1 MWVPAPYKQTKNQT
15 YATTEITGGSCY
27 REVRWNWKVSTN
39 GQNPTFSRL
48 YARSQLRKWQWP
60 SSSRCIA
67 GHREGHPEKDT
78 YFLKELAQGCWKLN
92 RQAKLLVSRRHA
104 FFTKICV
111 SPAGR
116 VCVYSS
122 LILSTFFSSFFQLQY
137 SCIFHCK
144 AVLDCCVRCSNEVDI
159 QSWRQRT

>member
-1 MWVPAPYKQTKNQT
+1 MTHRSAQHNHRASRGSLNGVLNAPECRRVHRQVHKHPQHPLPPPPTPPPPPHT
-15 YATTEITGGSCY
+15 HTGD
-27 REVRWNWKVSTN
+27 E
-39 GQNPTFSRL
+39 RL
-48 YARSQLRKWQWP
+48 
-60 SSSRCIA
+60 
-67 GHREGHPEKDT
+67 
-78 YFLKELAQGCWKLN
+78 FLLKLN
-92 RQAKLLVSRRHA
+92 NFRQRRIIKQHSLHQHNSAHNEFVTIRASCQAKLRVSRRHA
-104 FFTKICV
+104 FFTKICA

-159 QSWRQRT
+159 QS

>member
-1 MWVPAPYKQTKNQT
+1 MISARGPLEPLPSG
-15 YATTEITGGSCY
+15 TTAL
-27 REVRWNWKVSTN
+27 WNHC
-39 GQNPTFSRL
+39 PL
-48 YARSQLRKWQWP
+48 EPLP
-60 SSSRCIA
+60 SGTIA
-67 GHREGHPEKDT
+67 
-78 YFLKELAQGCWKLN
+78 

-122 LILSTFFSSFFQLQY
+122 LILSTFFSFFFQLQY

-144 AVLDCCVRCSNEVDI
+144 ALLD
-159 QSWRQRT
+159 

>member
-1 MWVPAPYKQTKNQT
+1 MKTRDFYCWTMFGIAGGKC
-15 YATTEITGGSCY
+15 ERCITVLAVCEGISTVCCHCNTSRTISGGSQQIKQEMQ
-27 REVRWNWKVSTN
+27 RILP
-39 GQNPTFSRL
+39 QPSR
-48 YARSQLRKWQWP
+48 
-60 SSSRCIA
+60 
-67 GHREGHPEKDT
+67 
-78 YFLKELAQGCWKLN
+78 

-137 SCIFHCK
+137 SCIFHWK

-159 QSWRQRT
+159 QS